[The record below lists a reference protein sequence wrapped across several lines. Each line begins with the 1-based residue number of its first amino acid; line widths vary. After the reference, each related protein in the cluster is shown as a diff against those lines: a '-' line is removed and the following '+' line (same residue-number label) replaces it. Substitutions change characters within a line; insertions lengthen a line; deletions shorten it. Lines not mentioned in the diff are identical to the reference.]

1 MISSVI
7 SLSSLNLAVRW
18 HFDPRPM
25 QIVSLHSVEPTKHK
39 QPLIVENHS
48 LVECARGERD
58 VEGDSPR
65 PSLQL
70 EVVLMNVVESFES

>member
-18 HFDPRPM
+18 HFDPRSM
-25 QIVSLHSVEPTKHK
+25 QIVSLHSVEPTKHE

-48 LVECARGERD
+48 LVEGARGERD